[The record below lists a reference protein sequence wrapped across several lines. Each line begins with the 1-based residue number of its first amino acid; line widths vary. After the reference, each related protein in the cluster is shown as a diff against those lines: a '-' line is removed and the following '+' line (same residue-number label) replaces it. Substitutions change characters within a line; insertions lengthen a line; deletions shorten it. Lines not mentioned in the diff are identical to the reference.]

1 MTSFIGIDVGTGS
14 ARAGI
19 FDARGNLL
27 AAHSQAIATE
37 KPKQDFVNQS
47 SRDIWAA
54 ISTCVR
60 KTMADAGLA
69 ASDIAGIGFDA
80 TCSLVVVDEKG
91 GPVTVSPG
99 GDDDWNIIV
108 WMDHR
113 AIGDADQ
120 INALKSPVLDYVGG
134 VISPEMETPKLRWLK
149 REMPKSFERAHTF
162 FDLPDWL
169 VHKATGDDIR
179 SLCST
184 VCKWTYLG
192 QNGTAGEGWDKVYF
206 ESAGISEL
214 AADNFRAI
222 GNRFAAPGDKVGSLS
237 DAAAADLGLAPGT
250 AVAASLIDA
259 YSGALGTMGV
269 NLGDGALD
277 ERLALIAG
285 TSSCHIT
292 VSEKPAF
299 VPGVWGPYFS
309 VLLPG
314 LWANEAGQSAAGA
327 LIDRVIEGHA
337 AITQAR
343 EMAKAEGISVF
354 TLFDRRLEAMAD
366 DGETAVLTK
375 SRHVQPDFHGN
386 RSPLADPLRKG
397 GITGF
402 SLDRGLDDLALD
414 YLATLQALAYGTRH
428 IIAEMRANGVTV
440 DTLVVSGGL
449 AQNRL
454 FLREHADA
462 TGCAI
467 VVPDQREP
475 VLVGSAM
482 LGAVASGHYAD
493 LPAAM
498 RAMSGPGSRISPR
511 GAEIATYHDRKYHVF
526 RRMQEDFVAYA
537 ELMAGT
543 DH

>member
-1 MTSFIGIDVGTGS
+1 MTHFIGIDVGTGS

-19 FDARGNLL
+19 FDAKGTLL

-37 KPKQDFVNQS
+37 KPKEDFVNQS
-47 SRDIWAA
+47 SRDIWDA
-54 ISTCVR
+54 ISTCV
-60 KTMADAGLA
+60 KKAMADARLSP
-69 ASDIAGIGFDA
+69 SDIAGIGFDA
-80 TCSLVVVDEKG
+80 TCSLVVVDDKG

-99 GDDDWNIIV
+99 GNDDWNIIV

-113 AIGDADQ
+113 AIGDADE

-149 REMPKSFERAHTF
+149 REMPKSFARAHTF

-192 QNGTAGEGWDKVYF
+192 QNGLAGEGWDKAYF
-206 ESAGISEL
+206 DTAGIADL

-222 GNRFAAPGDKVGSLS
+222 GNRFAAPGDRVGSLS
-237 DAAAADLGLAPGT
+237 EAAAADLGLAPGI

-269 NLGDGALD
+269 DLGEGALD

-337 AITQAR
+337 AIHEAR
-343 EMAKAEGISVF
+343 ELAKAEGISVF
-354 TLFDRRLEAMAD
+354 TLFDRRLEAMAQ
-366 DGETAVLTK
+366 DGETAKLTK

-386 RSPLADPLRKG
+386 RSPLADPSRKG
-397 GITGF
+397 GMTGL

-428 IIAEMRANGVTV
+428 IIAEMRANGVSV
-440 DTLVVSGGL
+440 ETLVVSGGL

-467 VVPDQREP
+467 LVPDQKEP

-498 RAMSGPGSRISPR
+498 RAMSGPGSRIAPR
-511 GAEIATYHDRKYHVF
+511 DGDIAAYHDRKYRVF
-526 RRMQEDFVAYA
+526 RRMQEDFTAYA
-537 ELMAGT
+537 DLMAGT